1 MKNMKNMDE
10 IENMDEIGNMDEI
23 EIMDK
28 IEIMDEIENNMDK
41 IENKTF
47 LRLLESEKSLDDQV
61 WIRVFFFGLL
71 SMQTKKRSLLN
82 KAS

>member
-1 MKNMKNMDE
+1 
-10 IENMDEIGNMDEI
+10 MDEI

-61 WIRVFFFGLL
+61 WIRVFFLVCYQCRQKRGLYL
-71 SMQTKKRSLLN
+71 TKPLELDLK
-82 KAS
+82 